1 MDGEAP
7 ARKAIRL
14 LGVKN
19 IAHACDLTTDAV
31 HKWANRGGGL
41 IPAEHQATVLDLA
54 QSKGA
59 PLGPSDLI
67 GRAL

>member
-19 IAHACDLTTDAV
+19 IAYACDLTTDAV

-41 IPAEHQATVLDLA
+41 IPAEHQAAVLDLA
-54 QSKGA
+54 QREGVKLQA
-59 PLGPSDLI
+59 ADLI
-67 GRAL
+67 GRAA

>member
-1 MDGEAP
+1 MDDEAP

-14 LGVKN
+14 LGVKS

-54 QSKGA
+54 RRQGA
-59 PLGPSDLI
+59 PLGASDLI
-67 GRAL
+67 GRAA